1 MSAAERQSA
10 RDGADGAINR
20 RSFLG
25 TLPGAAVVAS
35 GLPGLGRVWPGA
47 EGWLAGNAGHPGR
60 DGGGSGSRA
69 AASRAPADETGS
81 QVPSAIGVQ
90 LYTVRSVMTSDPD
103 GTLAAIAAIGYEE
116 VELAG
121 LYGMSAGEM
130 RGWLDAAG
138 LAATSSHHSV
148 EEVRESWEATL
159 EAAVALG
166 QRLVVVPALPA
177 AERDGEALR
186 RVADD
191 FNRAGEAARAAG
203 LRFGY
208 HNHDWEMRPGADGA
222 RPIDLLLDRT
232 DPELVDWQMD
242 IFWTVHG
249 GADPMADLNARAGRV
264 TSVHVKDR
272 TATGDMVDVGAGVID
287 FRTVLARAGELGL
300 LHQYVEHDQPGDPIE
315 SVRASYRALR
325 DIVPSA
331 PEDQS
336 A

>member
-1 MSAAERQSA
+1 MGTPGTL
-10 RDGADGAINR
+10 DR

-25 TLPGAAVVAS
+25 TLPGAAVVAG
-35 GLPGLGRVWPGA
+35 GLPGL
-47 EGWLAGNAGHPGR
+47 
-60 DGGGSGSRA
+60 SRMRRG
-69 AASRAPADETGS
+69 AASP

-90 LYTVRSVMTSDPD
+90 LYTVRSVMAADPD
-103 GTLAAIAAIGYEE
+103 GTLAALAEIGYQE

-130 RGWLDAAG
+130 RGMLDAAG
-138 LAATSSHHSV
+138 LVATSSHQSLQ
-148 EEVRESWEATL
+148 EVRGSWEATL

-166 QRLVVVPALPA
+166 QNLIVVPSIPV
-177 AERDGEALR
+177 AERGGEALG

-208 HNHDWEMRPGADGA
+208 HNHDWEMRPGADGV
-222 RPIDLLLDRT
+222 RPMDLLLDRT

-249 GADPMADLNARAGRV
+249 GADPMAELDARAGRV

-272 TATGDMVDVGAGVID
+272 TAAGEMVDVGAGVMD
-287 FRTVLARAGELGL
+287 FRALLALAGELGL
-300 LHQYVEHDQPGDPIE
+300 LHQFVEHDQPGDAIV
-315 SVRASYRALR
+315 SVRASYRALA
-325 DIVPSA
+325 DLLPAGAEGDPAPGSA
-331 PEDQS
+331 

>member
-1 MSAAERQSA
+1 M
-10 RDGADGAINR
+10 GAPGTLDR

-25 TLPGAAVVAS
+25 TLPGAAVVAG
-35 GLPGLGRVWPGA
+35 GLPGLGRLRQG
-47 EGWLAGNAGHPGR
+47 
-60 DGGGSGSRA
+60 
-69 AASRAPADETGS
+69 AASPQAPT
-81 QVPSAIGVQ
+81 AIGVQ
-90 LYTVRSVMTSDPD
+90 LYTVRSVMAADPA
-103 GTLAAIAAIGYEE
+103 GTLAALAEIGYQE

-130 RGWLDAAG
+130 RGMLDAAG
-138 LAATSSHHSV
+138 LVATSSHQSLQ
-148 EEVRESWEATL
+148 EVRGSWEATL

-166 QRLVVVPALPA
+166 QNLIVVPSIPV
-177 AERDGEALR
+177 AERGGEALG

-208 HNHDWEMRPGADGA
+208 HNHDWEMRPGADGV
-222 RPIDLLLDRT
+222 RPMDLLLDRT

-249 GADPMADLNARAGRV
+249 GADPMAELDARAGRV

-272 TATGDMVDVGAGVID
+272 TAAGEMVDVGAGVMD
-287 FRTVLARAGELGL
+287 FRALLARAGELGL
-300 LHQYVEHDQPGDPIE
+300 LHQFVEHDQPGDAIA
-315 SVRASYRALR
+315 SVRASYRALA
-325 DIVPSA
+325 DLLPAGTEGDPAPGSA
-331 PEDQS
+331 

>member
-1 MSAAERQSA
+1 MMAGTRSAGCQGSLVREI
-10 RDGADGAINR
+10 GAGGTLDR

-25 TLPGAAVVAS
+25 TLPGVAVVAGIRVGRRDDRANPYVTS
-35 GLPGLGRVWPGA
+35 GLAQGTRA
-47 EGWLAGNAGHPGR
+47 RGW
-60 DGGGSGSRA
+60 GSRA
-69 AASRAPADETGS
+69 
-81 QVPSAIGVQ
+81 PSAIGLQ

-121 LYGMSAGEM
+121 LYGMSAREM
-130 RGWLDAAG
+130 KARLDAVG

-148 EEVRESWEATL
+148 EEVRSGWEATL

-166 QRLVVVPALPA
+166 QRLVVVPALPV

-208 HNHDWEMRPGADGA
+208 HNHDWEMRPGADGV

-232 DPELVDWQMD
+232 DPVLVDWQMD
-242 IFWTVHG
+242 IFWVVHG
-249 GADPMADLNARAGRV
+249 GADPMAELDARVGRV
-264 TSVHVKDR
+264 RSVHVKDR
-272 TATGDMVDVGAGVID
+272 TPAGEMVDVGAGVID

-325 DIVPSA
+325 DIVPSGA
-331 PEDQS
+331 QDRS

>member
-1 MSAAERQSA
+1 MTGKAAGGML
-10 RDGADGAINR
+10 DR
-20 RSFLG
+20 RRFLVA
-25 TLPGAAVVAS
+25 LPGAAVVAG
-35 GLPGLGRVWPGA
+35 GLPGLGRVWA
-47 EGWLAGNAGHPGR
+47 RTEGWSVGAPGHPGS
-60 DGGGSGSRA
+60 DSG
-69 AASRAPADETGS
+69 GS
-81 QVPSAIGVQ
+81 QVPSAIGLQ
-90 LYTVRSVMTSDPD
+90 LYTVRSVMTGDPG
-103 GTLAAIAAIGYEE
+103 GTLAAIAEIGYQE

-121 LYGMSAGEM
+121 LYGMSAREM
-130 RGWLDAAG
+130 KARLDAVG

-148 EEVRESWEATL
+148 QEVRAGWQATL

-208 HNHDWEMRPGADGA
+208 HNHDWEMRPGSDGV

-242 IFWTVHG
+242 IFWVVHG
-249 GADPMADLNARAGRV
+249 GADPMAELDARAGRV

-272 TATGDMVDVGAGVID
+272 TAAGDMVDVGAGVID
-287 FRTVLARAGELGL
+287 FRPVLARAGELGL

>member
-1 MSAAERQSA
+1 MNGKAAGGML
-10 RDGADGAINR
+10 DR
-20 RSFLG
+20 RRFLG
-25 TLPGAAVVAS
+25 ALPGAVVVAG
-35 GLPGLGRVWPGA
+35 GLPGLGRFEARA
-47 EGWLAGNAGHPGR
+47 EGWPVGNVGHPGSD
-60 DGGGSGSRA
+60 DGG
-69 AASRAPADETGS
+69 PAL

-90 LYTVRSVMTSDPD
+90 LYTVRSVMTGDPD
-103 GTLAAIAAIGYEE
+103 GTLATIAEIGYEE

-121 LYGMSAGEM
+121 LYGMSAREM
-130 RGWLDAAG
+130 KARLDAVG

-148 EEVRESWEATL
+148 EEVRGSWEAIL
-159 EAAVALG
+159 DAAVALG
-166 QRLVVVPALPA
+166 QSLVVVPALPV

-186 RVADD
+186 RVTDD

-208 HNHDWEMRPGADGA
+208 HNHDWEMHPDVDGV

-242 IFWTVHG
+242 IFWVVHA
-249 GADPMADLNARAGRV
+249 GADPMAELDARAGRV
-264 TSVHVKDR
+264 TSFHVKDR
-272 TATGDMVDVGAGVID
+272 TAAGEMADVGAGVID
-287 FRTVLARAGELGL
+287 FRPVLARAGELGL

-325 DIVPSA
+325 DIVPSGA
-331 PEDQS
+331 EDRS

>member
-1 MSAAERQSA
+1 MREMCKGSVL
-10 RDGADGAINR
+10 DR
-20 RSFLG
+20 RRFLG
-25 TLPGAAVVAS
+25 VLPGVAVVVGGLAETRAARSDDRANAYVTS
-35 GLPGLGRVWPGA
+35 GLRGKEPPRGR
-47 EGWLAGNAGHPGR
+47 
-60 DGGGSGSRA
+60 GSRA
-69 AASRAPADETGS
+69 
-81 QVPSAIGVQ
+81 PSAIGVQ

-103 GTLAAIAAIGYEE
+103 GTLASIARIGYEE

-121 LYGMSAGEM
+121 LYGMSASEM
-130 RGWLDAAG
+130 KAKLDAVG

-148 EEVRESWEATL
+148 EEVRGSWEATL

-166 QRLVVVPALPA
+166 QSLVVVPALPV

-208 HNHDWEMRPGADGA
+208 HNHDWEMRPDADGV

-242 IFWTVHG
+242 IFWVVHG
-249 GADPMADLNARAGRV
+249 GADPMAELDARAGRV
-264 TSVHVKDR
+264 TSFHVKDR
-272 TATGDMVDVGAGVID
+272 TAAGEMADVGAGVID
-287 FRTVLARAGELGL
+287 FRPVLARAGELGL

-325 DIVPSA
+325 DIVPA
-331 PEDQS
+331 GGEDQS

>member
-1 MSAAERQSA
+1 VNGKAAGGML
-10 RDGADGAINR
+10 DR
-20 RSFLG
+20 RRFLG
-25 TLPGAAVVAS
+25 ALPRAVVVAG
-35 GLPGLGRVWPGA
+35 GLPGLGRFEARA
-47 EGWLAGNAGHPGR
+47 EGWPVGNVGHPGSD
-60 DGGGSGSRA
+60 DGG
-69 AASRAPADETGS
+69 PAF

-90 LYTVRSVMTSDPD
+90 LYTVRSVMTGDPD
-103 GTLAAIAAIGYEE
+103 GTLATIAEIGYEE

-121 LYGMSAGEM
+121 LYGMSAREM
-130 RGWLDAAG
+130 KARLDAVG

-148 EEVRESWEATL
+148 EEVRGSWEAIL
-159 EAAVALG
+159 DAAVALG
-166 QRLVVVPALPA
+166 QSLVVVPALPV

-208 HNHDWEMRPGADGA
+208 HNHDWEMHPDVDGV

-242 IFWTVHG
+242 IFWVVHA
-249 GADPMADLNARAGRV
+249 GADPMAELDARAGRV
-264 TSVHVKDR
+264 TSFHVKDR
-272 TATGDMVDVGAGVID
+272 TAAGEMADVGAGVID
-287 FRTVLARAGELGL
+287 FRPVLARAGELGL

-325 DIVPSA
+325 DIVPSGA
-331 PEDQS
+331 EDRS